1 MKKLVV
7 FSGAGM
13 SAESGINTFRDSDG
27 LWEQYR
33 IEDVATPQAW
43 ARDPE
48 LVQRFYNARRKNILE
63 AEPNAAHVLIAE
75 LEQDYDVH
83 VITQNID
90 DLHERAG
97 SSNVI
102 HLHGNIR
109 LAKTSGPDAQS
120 TEEFYPVDGAEL
132 YLNQHFC
139 KAGYPLRPHVVWFGE
154 AVPAYAEAQACIQD
168 ADIFVVI
175 GTSLQVYP
183 VAGLIHEIPIAC
195 QAYYL
200 DPKADQ
206 QQLPQQFHKIAQTAT
221 QGMQQLS
228 QLLGNRLLTSQRK

>member
-27 LWEQYR
+27 LWEQHR
-33 IEDVATPQAW
+33 VEDVATSAAW
-43 ARDPE
+43 RRDPA
-48 LVQRFYNARRKNILE
+48 LVQRFYNERRKNILS
-63 AEPNAAHVLIAE
+63 AQPNAAHQLIAE
-75 LEQDYDVH
+75 LEDHFDVH

-109 LAKTSGPDAQS
+109 LAKSSGPTAQY
-120 TEEFYPVDGAEL
+120 TTEFYPIEGAAL
-132 YLNQHFC
+132 DLDTHFC
-139 KAGYPLRPHVVWFGE
+139 REGYPLRPHVVWFGE
-154 AVPAYAEAQACIQD
+154 AVPAYEEAQDCVQD
-168 ADIFVVI
+168 AELFIVI

-183 VAGLIHEIPIAC
+183 VAGLIHAIPPHC
-195 QAYYL
+195 TAYYI

-206 QQLPQQFHKIAQTAT
+206 QSLPAQFEKIAMTAT
-221 QGMQQLS
+221 QGMRYLKEK
-228 QLLGNRLLTSQRK
+228 RLHEKV

>member
-33 IEDVATPQAW
+33 IEDVATLQAW
-43 ARDPE
+43 ARDPQ

-63 AEPNAAHVLIAE
+63 AEPNTAHLQIAQ
-75 LEQDYDVH
+75 LQQDYDVH

-97 SSNVI
+97 SSKVI

-120 TEEFYPVDGAEL
+120 TTEFYPVEETDL
-132 YLNQHFC
+132 DLNKHFC
-139 KAGYPLRPHVVWFGE
+139 TAGYPLRPHVVWFGE
-154 AVPAYAEAQACIQD
+154 AVPAYAEAQNCVQD

-183 VAGLIHEIPIAC
+183 VAGLIHDIPVSC
-195 QAYYL
+195 QAYYI
-200 DPKADQ
+200 DPRADQ
-206 QQLPQQFHKIAQTAT
+206 QQLPVQFHKITQTAT
-221 QGMQQLS
+221 DGVQQLI
-228 QLLGNRLLTSQRK
+228 QLLEK

>member
-43 ARDPE
+43 ARDPQ

-63 AEPNAAHVLIAE
+63 AEPNTAHLQIAQ
-75 LEQDYDVH
+75 LQQDYDVH

-97 SSNVI
+97 SSKVI

-120 TEEFYPVDGAEL
+120 TTEFYPVEETEL
-132 YLNQHFC
+132 DLNKHFC
-139 KAGYPLRPHVVWFGE
+139 TAGYPLRPHVVWFGE
-154 AVPAYAEAQACIQD
+154 AVPAYAEAQNCVQD

-183 VAGLIHEIPIAC
+183 VAGLIHDIPVSC
-195 QAYYL
+195 QAYYI
-200 DPKADQ
+200 DPRADQ
-206 QQLPQQFHKIAQTAT
+206 QQLPVQFHKITQTAT
-221 QGMQQLS
+221 DGVQQLI
-228 QLLGNRLLTSQRK
+228 QLLEK

>member
-43 ARDPE
+43 ARDPQ
-48 LVQRFYNARRKNILE
+48 LVQCFYNARRKNILE
-63 AEPNAAHVLIAE
+63 AEPNTAHLQIAQ
-75 LEQDYDVH
+75 LQQDYDVH

-97 SSNVI
+97 SSKVI

-120 TEEFYPVDGAEL
+120 TTQFYPVEETEL
-132 YLNQHFC
+132 DLNKHFC
-139 KAGYPLRPHVVWFGE
+139 TAGYPLRPHVVWFGE
-154 AVPAYAEAQACIQD
+154 AVPAYAEAQNCVQD

-183 VAGLIHEIPIAC
+183 VAGLIHDIPVSC
-195 QAYYL
+195 QAYYI

-206 QQLPQQFHKIAQTAT
+206 QQLPVQFHKITQTAT
-221 QGMQQLS
+221 HGMQQLI
-228 QLLGNRLLTSQRK
+228 QLLEK

>member
-43 ARDPE
+43 ARDPQ

-63 AEPNAAHVLIAE
+63 AEPNTAHLQIAQ
-75 LEQDYDVH
+75 LQQDYDVH

-97 SSNVI
+97 SSKVI

-120 TEEFYPVDGAEL
+120 TTEFYPVEETDL
-132 YLNQHFC
+132 DLNKHFC
-139 KAGYPLRPHVVWFGE
+139 TAGYPLRPHVVWFGE
-154 AVPAYAEAQACIQD
+154 AVPAYAEAQSCVQD

-183 VAGLIHEIPIAC
+183 VAGLIHDIPVSC
-195 QAYYL
+195 QAYYI
-200 DPKADQ
+200 DPRADQ
-206 QQLPQQFHKIAQTAT
+206 QQLPVQFHKITQTAT
-221 QGMQQLS
+221 HGMQQLI
-228 QLLGNRLLTSQRK
+228 QLLEK

>member
-43 ARDPE
+43 ARDPQ
-48 LVQRFYNARRKNILE
+48 LVQCFYNARRKNILE
-63 AEPNAAHVLIAE
+63 AEPNTAHLQIAQ
-75 LEQDYDVH
+75 LQQDYDVH

-97 SSNVI
+97 SSKVI
-102 HLHGNIR
+102 HLHGNIQ

-120 TEEFYPVDGAEL
+120 TTQFYPVEETEL
-132 YLNQHFC
+132 DLNKHFC
-139 KAGYPLRPHVVWFGE
+139 TAGYPLRPHVVWFGE
-154 AVPAYAEAQACIQD
+154 AVPAYAEAQSCVQD

-183 VAGLIHEIPIAC
+183 VAGLIHDIPASC
-195 QAYYL
+195 QAYYI

-206 QQLPQQFHKIAQTAT
+206 QQLPVQFHKITQTAT
-221 QGMQQLS
+221 HGMQQLI
-228 QLLGNRLLTSQRK
+228 QLLEK

>member
-43 ARDPE
+43 ARDPQ

-63 AEPNAAHVLIAE
+63 AEPNTAHLQIAQ
-75 LEQDYDVH
+75 LQQDYDVH

-97 SSNVI
+97 SSKVI

-120 TEEFYPVDGAEL
+120 TTEFYPVEETDL
-132 YLNQHFC
+132 DLNKHFC
-139 KAGYPLRPHVVWFGE
+139 TAGYPLRPHVVWFGE
-154 AVPAYAEAQACIQD
+154 AVPAYAEAQNCVQD

-183 VAGLIHEIPIAC
+183 VAGLIHDIPVSC
-195 QAYYL
+195 QAYYI
-200 DPKADQ
+200 DPRADQ
-206 QQLPQQFHKIAQTAT
+206 QQLPVQFHKITQTAT
-221 QGMQQLS
+221 DGVQQLI
-228 QLLGNRLLTSQRK
+228 QLLEK

>member
-13 SAESGINTFRDSDG
+13 SAESGSNTFRDSDG

-43 ARDPE
+43 ARDPQ

-63 AEPNAAHVLIAE
+63 AEPNTAHLQIAQ
-75 LEQDYDVH
+75 LQQDYDVH

-97 SSNVI
+97 SSKVI

-120 TEEFYPVDGAEL
+120 TTEFYPVEETDL
-132 YLNQHFC
+132 DLNKHFC
-139 KAGYPLRPHVVWFGE
+139 TAGYPLRPHVVWFGE
-154 AVPAYAEAQACIQD
+154 AVPAYAEAQSCVQD

-183 VAGLIHEIPIAC
+183 VAGLIHDIPVSC
-195 QAYYL
+195 QAYYI
-200 DPKADQ
+200 DPRADQ
-206 QQLPQQFHKIAQTAT
+206 QQLPVQFHKITQTAT
-221 QGMQQLS
+221 HGMQQLI
-228 QLLGNRLLTSQRK
+228 QLLEK

>member
-1 MKKLVV
+1 MKKMVV

-43 ARDPE
+43 ARDPQ
-48 LVQRFYNARRKNILE
+48 LVQCFYNARRKNILE
-63 AEPNAAHVLIAE
+63 AEPNTAHLQIAQ
-75 LEQDYDVH
+75 LQQDYDVH

-97 SSNVI
+97 SSKVI

-120 TEEFYPVDGAEL
+120 TTEFYPVEETDL
-132 YLNQHFC
+132 DLNKHFC
-139 KAGYPLRPHVVWFGE
+139 TAGYPLRPHVVWFGE
-154 AVPAYAEAQACIQD
+154 AVPAYAEAQNCVQD

-183 VAGLIHEIPIAC
+183 VAGLIHDIPASC
-195 QAYYL
+195 QAYYI

-206 QQLPQQFHKIAQTAT
+206 QQLPVQFHKITQTAT
-221 QGMQQLS
+221 HGMQQLI
-228 QLLGNRLLTSQRK
+228 QLLEK

>member
-43 ARDPE
+43 ARDPQ

-63 AEPNAAHVLIAE
+63 AEPNTAHLQIAQ
-75 LEQDYDVH
+75 LQQDYDVH

-97 SSNVI
+97 SSKVI

-120 TEEFYPVDGAEL
+120 TTQFYPVEETEL
-132 YLNQHFC
+132 DLNKHFC
-139 KAGYPLRPHVVWFGE
+139 TAGYPLRPHVVWFGE
-154 AVPAYAEAQACIQD
+154 AVPAYAEAQNCVQD

-183 VAGLIHEIPIAC
+183 VAGLIHDIPVSC
-195 QAYYL
+195 QAYYI

-206 QQLPQQFHKIAQTAT
+206 QQLPVQFHKITQTAT
-221 QGMQQLS
+221 HGMQQLI
-228 QLLGNRLLTSQRK
+228 QLLEK

>member
-43 ARDPE
+43 ARDPQ
-48 LVQRFYNARRKNILE
+48 LVQCFYNARRKNILE
-63 AEPNAAHVLIAE
+63 AEPNTAHLQIAQ
-75 LEQDYDVH
+75 LQQDYDVH

-97 SSNVI
+97 SSKVI

-120 TEEFYPVDGAEL
+120 TTEFYPVEETEL
-132 YLNQHFC
+132 DLNKHFC
-139 KAGYPLRPHVVWFGE
+139 TAGYPLRPHVVWFGE
-154 AVPAYAEAQACIQD
+154 AVPAYAEAQNCVQD

-183 VAGLIHEIPIAC
+183 VAGLIHDIPASC
-195 QAYYL
+195 QAYYI

-206 QQLPQQFHKIAQTAT
+206 QQLPVQFHKITQTAT
-221 QGMQQLS
+221 DGVQQLI
-228 QLLGNRLLTSQRK
+228 QLLEK

>member
-43 ARDPE
+43 ARDPQ
-48 LVQRFYNARRKNILE
+48 LVQCFYNARRKNILE
-63 AEPNAAHVLIAE
+63 AEPNTAHLLIAQ
-75 LEQDYDVH
+75 LQQDYDVH

-97 SSNVI
+97 SSKVI

-120 TEEFYPVDGAEL
+120 TTEFYPVEETGLD
-132 YLNQHFC
+132 LNKHFC
-139 KAGYPLRPHVVWFGE
+139 TAGYPLRPHVVWFGE
-154 AVPAYAEAQACIQD
+154 AVPAYAEAQNCVQD

-183 VAGLIHEIPIAC
+183 VAGLIHDIPVSC
-195 QAYYL
+195 QAYYI
-200 DPKADQ
+200 DPRADQ
-206 QQLPQQFHKIAQTAT
+206 QQLPVQFHKITQTAT
-221 QGMQQLS
+221 DGVQQLI
-228 QLLGNRLLTSQRK
+228 QLLEK

>member
-43 ARDPE
+43 ARDPQ

-63 AEPNAAHVLIAE
+63 AEPNTAHLQIAQ
-75 LEQDYDVH
+75 LQQDYDVH

-97 SSNVI
+97 SSKVI

-120 TEEFYPVDGAEL
+120 TTEFYPVEETEL
-132 YLNQHFC
+132 DLNKHFC
-139 KAGYPLRPHVVWFGE
+139 TAGYPLRPHVVWFGE
-154 AVPAYAEAQACIQD
+154 AVPAYAEAQNCVQD

-183 VAGLIHEIPIAC
+183 VAGLIHDIPVSC
-195 QAYYL
+195 QAYYI

-206 QQLPQQFHKIAQTAT
+206 QQLPVQFHKITQTAT
-221 QGMQQLS
+221 HGMQQLI
-228 QLLGNRLLTSQRK
+228 QLLEK

>member
-43 ARDPE
+43 ARDPQ
-48 LVQRFYNARRKNILE
+48 LVQCFYNARRKNILE
-63 AEPNAAHVLIAE
+63 AEPNTAHLQIAQ
-75 LEQDYDVH
+75 LQQDYDVH

-97 SSNVI
+97 SSKVI

-120 TEEFYPVDGAEL
+120 TTQFYPVEETEL
-132 YLNQHFC
+132 DLNKHFC
-139 KAGYPLRPHVVWFGE
+139 TAGYPLRPHVVWFGE
-154 AVPAYAEAQACIQD
+154 AVPAYAEAQSCVQD

-183 VAGLIHEIPIAC
+183 VAGLIHDIPVSC
-195 QAYYL
+195 QAYYI
-200 DPKADQ
+200 DPRADQ
-206 QQLPQQFHKIAQTAT
+206 QQLPVQFHKITQTAT
-221 QGMQQLS
+221 HGMQQLI
-228 QLLGNRLLTSQRK
+228 QLLEK

>member
-33 IEDVATPQAW
+33 IEDVATPEAW
-43 ARDPE
+43 GKNPE

-63 AEPNAAHVLIAE
+63 AQPNAAHQLIAE
-75 LEQDYDVH
+75 LEDDFDVY

-97 SSNVI
+97 SSKVI

-109 LAKTSGPDAQS
+109 LAKTSGPNCQYTS
-120 TEEFYPVDGAEL
+120 EFYPIEGSEL
-132 YLNQHFC
+132 DLNQHFC

-154 AVPAYAEAQACIQD
+154 AVPAYEEAQYCVQD

-183 VAGLIHEIPIAC
+183 VAGLIHEIPASC
-195 QAYYL
+195 QAYYI
-200 DPKADQ
+200 DPKAEQ
-206 QQLPQQFHKIAQTAT
+206 QHLPAQFYKISQKAT
-221 QGMQQLS
+221 DGMQTLRDRIQS
-228 QLLGNRLLTSQRK
+228 GN

>member
-43 ARDPE
+43 ARDPQ

-63 AEPNAAHVLIAE
+63 AEPNTAHLQIAQ
-75 LEQDYDVH
+75 LQQDYDVH

-97 SSNVI
+97 SSKVI

-120 TEEFYPVDGAEL
+120 TTQFYPVEETEL
-132 YLNQHFC
+132 DLNKHFC
-139 KAGYPLRPHVVWFGE
+139 TAGYPLRPHVVWFGE
-154 AVPAYAEAQACIQD
+154 AVPAYAEAQNCVQD

-183 VAGLIHEIPIAC
+183 VAGLIHDIPVSC
-195 QAYYL
+195 QAYYI
-200 DPKADQ
+200 DPRADQ
-206 QQLPQQFHKIAQTAT
+206 QQLPVQFHKITQTAT
-221 QGMQQLS
+221 DGVQQLI
-228 QLLGNRLLTSQRK
+228 QLLEK

>member
-43 ARDPE
+43 ARDPQ

-63 AEPNAAHVLIAE
+63 AEPNTAHLQIAQ
-75 LEQDYDVH
+75 LQQDYDVH

-97 SSNVI
+97 SSKVI

-120 TEEFYPVDGAEL
+120 TTQFYPVEETEL
-132 YLNQHFC
+132 DLN
-139 KAGYPLRPHVVWFGE
+139 G
-154 AVPAYAEAQACIQD
+154 
-168 ADIFVVI
+168 FV
-175 GTSLQVYP
+175 
-183 VAGLIHEIPIAC
+183 
-195 QAYYL
+195 
-200 DPKADQ
+200 
-206 QQLPQQFHKIAQTAT
+206 AQT
-221 QGMQQLS
+221 
-228 QLLGNRLLTSQRK
+228 

>member
-43 ARDPE
+43 ARDPQ
-48 LVQRFYNARRKNILE
+48 LVQCFYNARRKNILE
-63 AEPNAAHVLIAE
+63 AEPNTAHLQIAQ
-75 LEQDYDVH
+75 LQQDYDVH

-97 SSNVI
+97 SSKVI

-120 TEEFYPVDGAEL
+120 TTQFYPVEETEL
-132 YLNQHFC
+132 DLNKHFC
-139 KAGYPLRPHVVWFGE
+139 TAGYPLRPHVVWFGE
-154 AVPAYAEAQACIQD
+154 AVPAYAEAQNCVQD

-183 VAGLIHEIPIAC
+183 VAGLIHDIPASC
-195 QAYYL
+195 QAYYI

-206 QQLPQQFHKIAQTAT
+206 QQLPVQFHKITQTAT
-221 QGMQQLS
+221 DGVQQLI
-228 QLLGNRLLTSQRK
+228 QLLEK